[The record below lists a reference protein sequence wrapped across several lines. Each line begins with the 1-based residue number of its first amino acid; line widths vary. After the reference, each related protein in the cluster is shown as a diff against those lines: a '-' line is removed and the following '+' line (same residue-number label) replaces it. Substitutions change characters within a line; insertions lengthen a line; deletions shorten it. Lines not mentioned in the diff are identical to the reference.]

1 MRSRLGVGTRFTVD
15 LPLPIDRSG
24 THIAAGH
31 VQLLAG
37 EPLRILLVEDDPTV
51 AEAISGLLTNRGHR
65 VVHAVHGLAALSE
78 TVDGGSD
85 IALLDLNLPGRDGFA
100 LALQLRQ
107 LGHRFPLLAVMHRLT
122 ALRRPRRRPRASTD
136 SCATGHCRSAG
147 GSDYGCARG
156 RRHACDELAWM
167 HGPDALTM
175 SVLIG
180 HRIA

>member
-85 IALLDLNLPGRDGFA
+85 IALLDLNLPDGTA
-100 LALQLRQ
+100 SPWHCSCVSLAIASRCWQSW
-107 LGHRFPLLAVMHRLT
+107 HRLT

-156 RRHACDELAWM
+156 RRHACDDLAWM

-175 SVLIG
+175 PVLIG